1 MKICKE
7 WSEWLV
13 NENILTMRQITG
25 EWKHIEN
32 EMNGWSMKI
41 YGEWGEWLGNENI
54 LRMRWMTR
62 KWKYIEN

>member
-1 MKICKE
+1 MKICRE

-41 YGEWGEWLGNENI
+41 YREWGEWLGNENI
-54 LRMRWMTR
+54 LRMR
-62 KWKYIEN
+62 